1 VAKLKAFTWGYWGW
15 GSESEHF
22 VHAVDSLEKKRGFL
36 PPVFVDLR
44 VARNGK
50 AVNFKGKAFE
60 SIVGSR
66 RYVWMPKLGNKRI
79 VSKKGKRIQIVDPN
93 AAEDLLDLL
102 IEKAKA
108 RRHVV
113 MFCACEESIL
123 DWGDGMPNCHRVEVA
138 SLLLKAAKK
147 RGLMLQMSEWPG
159 ESPVSLR
166 VKANDSQTRA
176 FATGAHYIPIGS
188 VDARLP
194 AMVTLGW
201 GSNVRFVSPDKTWT
215 VVTGPASVARNKWR
229 LKVFDEADFTEGMS
243 ARERGDALLRAGYGP
258 RSTGLRTR

>member
-1 VAKLKAFTWGYWGW
+1 
-15 GSESEHF
+15 
-22 VHAVDSLEKKRGFL
+22 
-36 PPVFVDLR
+36 
-44 VARNGK
+44 
-50 AVNFKGKAFE
+50 
-60 SIVGSR
+60 
-66 RYVWMPKLGNKRI
+66 MPKLGNKRI
-79 VSKKGKRIQIVDPN
+79 VSKRGKRIQIADPS
-93 AAEDLLDLL
+93 AAKDLLEL
-102 IEKAKA
+102 IIDKAKD
-108 RRHVV
+108 RRRVV
-113 MFCACEESIL
+113 MFCACEEPIL
-123 DWGDGMPNCHRVEVA
+123 KCDDGLPNCHRVEVA

-229 LKVFDEADFTEGMS
+229 LKVFDEADFTILLKGCPRGS
-243 ARERGDALLRAGYGP
+243 AEMPCFERAMGRGRRGFEPVDWFHARARDVYTSDVFGLSTRPASIRDYTGGGGGAYAGVGV
-258 RSTGLRTR
+258 RSI